1 MRLGF
6 LVAPAIAALLGSSQ
20 PQRGTP
26 TSITIDLLD
35 DRRVVSRVISSEL
48 LLRLQN
54 VSAGNE
60 HEGWDV
66 QVLHRPVRV
75 DSRDLIHQAPH
86 GPDPSD
92 VEAWHVAEKFFPNE
106 RLADVKGYPITIRI
120 QLIEPR
126 VSGKNAG
133 ARFVS
138 GKLRVS
144 WEPRR

>member
-1 MRLGF
+1 
-6 LVAPAIAALLGSSQ
+6 VPAIAALLGSTG
-20 PQRGTP
+20 PQTGEP
-26 TSITIDLLD
+26 SSITIDLLD
-35 DRRVVSRVISSEL
+35 NRSVVSRVIAPEL

-54 VSAGNE
+54 VSAGKE

-66 QVLHRPVRV
+66 QVLHRPISV
-75 DSRDLIHQAPH
+75 DSRNLIHQAPH

-92 VEAWHVAEKFFPNE
+92 VEAWHVAEKHFPNE
-106 RLADVKGYPITIRI
+106 RLVDVKGYPITIRI

-126 VSGKNAG
+126 VSGKGAD

-144 WEPRR
+144 WEPR